1 MKLDDFF
8 DFFIL
13 ELILNVII
21 STTLICLTYLI
32 NGHIGVVALLNG
44 LSSLTNFAN
53 FNTFIILFI
62 ISLCLFFFKYYF
74 NFKHKS
80 HLAFLTNQ
88 LFDYCLSLLRISSGF
103 LIAFTILYLFFE
115 GVSVLLPQFIFWD
128 VLLIIEISI
137 FSCLRYTHENLIHRP
152 IY

>member
-1 MKLDDFF
+1 MKLNDFF
-8 DFFIL
+8 NFFIL

-21 STTLICLTYLI
+21 STTLIFLTYFI
-32 NGHIGVVALLNG
+32 NGSTGVEALVDG

-53 FNTFIILFI
+53 LTTFIVLFI

-80 HLAFLTNQ
+80 HLAFLANQ
-88 LFDYCLSLLRISSGF
+88 LFDYCLGLLRISGGF
-103 LIAFTILYLFFE
+103 LIAFTILYLVFE
-115 GVSVLLPQFIFWD
+115 GTSILLSKFIFWGI
-128 VLLIIEISI
+128 LAIIEVSI
-137 FSCLRYTHENLIHRP
+137 FSCLRHTHENPIHRP